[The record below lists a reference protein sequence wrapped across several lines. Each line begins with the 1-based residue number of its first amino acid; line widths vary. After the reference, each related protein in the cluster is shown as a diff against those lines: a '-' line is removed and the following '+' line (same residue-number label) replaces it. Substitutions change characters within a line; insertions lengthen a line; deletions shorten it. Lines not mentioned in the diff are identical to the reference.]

1 MELIEKIGTR
11 WHSNHFRR
19 FGKFVCPFC
28 GDVVERMIAQG
39 RKAKSCGCA
48 THLKARVIHGESRS
62 RLYCTWVDMKSRC
75 LNGANPRFH
84 RYGGRGIKLCDAW
97 RNYPSFKKWATVS
110 GYADTLTIDRI
121 DNDGDYCPDNCRWV
135 TIQENLRNG
144 RRKGGPVAGSPG
156 MPKKLCVDVVKR
168 IKSEYTGKYGEKIAL
183 AKKYG
188 VSTRMIY
195 LILNGSS
202 WGYV

>member
-39 RKAKSCGCA
+39 HKAKSCGCA

-75 LNGANPRFH
+75 LNHKNARYH
-84 RYGGRGIKLCDAW
+84 RYGGRGIKLYPAW
-97 RNYPSFKKWATVS
+97 IDFAPFSVWAKES
-110 GYADTLTIDRI
+110 GYAENLTIDRI
-121 DNDGDYCPDNCRWV
+121 DNDGNYYPDNCRWV
-135 TIQENLRNG
+135 TLQENLRNG
-144 RRKGGPVAGSPG
+144 RSFKNAGRTHT
-156 MPKKLCVDVVKR
+156 PKKLTADIVVEMRKLFSGKHGDKAR
-168 IKSEYTGKYGEKIAL
+168 IARMFN
-183 AKKYG
+183 
-188 VSTRMIY
+188 VSARCAGLVIDRK
-195 LILNGSS
+195 S
-202 WGYV
+202 WGHI